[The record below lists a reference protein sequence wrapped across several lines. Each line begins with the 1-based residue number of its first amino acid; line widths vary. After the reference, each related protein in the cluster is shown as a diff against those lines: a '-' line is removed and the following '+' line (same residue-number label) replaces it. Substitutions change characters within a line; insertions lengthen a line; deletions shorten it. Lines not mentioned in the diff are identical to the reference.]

1 MSDFPRAQKLAALF
15 AVTAVVVLTL
25 IFVNVNGPDAEFA
38 APVPTVDPN
47 ATPTAVPILENE
59 RKPWSA
65 VASEIR
71 GAADTVA
78 PVPCPFIDERQR
90 QDNNFLSLT
99 PSLTFVC
106 DVSGLEAMPIAPGRV
121 VMRVTQAPLNSEKAA
136 LLANGKD
143 GPWVRAAAYGTFVVV
158 DHGSLNGVR
167 NVTSV
172 YAGLDSISPDLR
184 IGQVVDPST
193 PLGRIGRLMINGEL
207 VEGVLPFELLTDD
220 TRFGADPLRANPP
233 PASAGAELATLLADR
248 VQLPVT
254 TCNLPFGNPDLNV
267 GAPREYRSG
276 THNGLDFNCGTTDHA
291 ITAAAD
297 GEVLF
302 VVDDYLDAAPDDR
315 DAVLANAALAVDT
328 PFWTLAM
335 LYGRFVVVAH
345 HLPEGTPGSDDR
357 IVTVYAH
364 LSDIDP
370 NIVTGRR
377 ITAGTLLGSVGN
389 TGTSTA
395 ANGILEGHPSV
406 HLHWELHVND
416 RPIGYL
422 SDPAETEPLYR
433 QMLCDAPPLSPDG
446 TTAAT
451 TDPNAAPC

>member
-25 IFVNVNGPDAEFA
+25 IFVNVNEPDAEVA
-38 APVPTVDPN
+38 VPTPTVDPN
-47 ATPTAVPILENE
+47 ATPTAVPILSQQ
-59 RKPWSA
+59 RIPWSA
-65 VASEIR
+65 IAAEIR

-78 PVPCPFIDERQR
+78 PVPCPFIDERDR

-106 DVSGLEAMPIAPGRV
+106 DVPGLEATPIAPGRV

-136 LLANGKD
+136 IVANGKD
-143 GPWVRAAAYGTFVVV
+143 GPWVRAAAYGTFVVI

-167 NVTSV
+167 NATSV
-172 YAGLDSISPDLR
+172 YAGLDSISADLR
-184 IGQVVDPST
+184 VGQLVDTST

-233 PASAGAELATLLADR
+233 PASAGAELAALLADR
-248 VQLPVT
+248 VRLPVT
-254 TCNLPFGNPDLNV
+254 TCNLPFGNPELNV

-276 THNGLDFNCGTTDHA
+276 THNGLDFNCGTTNHD
-291 ITAAAD
+291 IVAAAD

-302 VVDDYLDAAPDDR
+302 VVDDFTEPTPEDR
-315 DAVLANAALAVDT
+315 DVVLANAALAVDT

-335 LYGRFVVVAH
+335 LYGRFVVIAH
-345 HLPEGTPGSDDR
+345 HLPDGTPGSDDR
-357 IVTVYAH
+357 IVTLYAH
-364 LSDIDP
+364 MSEIDP
-370 NIVTGRR
+370 NIVTGRQVS
-377 ITAGTLLGSVGN
+377 AGTVIGQVGN

-395 ANGILEGHPSV
+395 ANGILDGHPSV

-416 RPIGYL
+416 RPVGYL
-422 SDPAETEPLYR
+422 SDPSETEPLYR
-433 QMLCDAPPLSPDG
+433 QMLCDVAPATPD
-446 TTAAT
+446 AAT
-451 TDPNAAPC
+451 TPSASDPRC